1 MSITI
6 ERCTSRHRHRVST
19 PPCDQDT
26 PPLHHRQPEGL
37 DQLSHQSVTARHEVV
52 PLPMQVPGL
61 NHSSLIRRRRL
72 HSRANS
78 APRFC
83 RCCTDR
89 RDQSVHREVAI
100 RQQQLRFSAHR
111 EHRLMPVARQ
121 LRLREHAK
129 DSESW
134 CGARYTMILF
144 LDKQR
149 TTPVVL
155 RQPKSSDQYRLTRQ
169 QVVRRNTAI
178 ARQLLDSHLVQVV
191 GQTCRTT
198 IVRQ

>member
-1 MSITI
+1 
-6 ERCTSRHRHRVST
+6 
-19 PPCDQDT
+19 
-26 PPLHHRQPEGL
+26 
-37 DQLSHQSVTARHEVV
+37 
-52 PLPMQVPGL
+52 
-61 NHSSLIRRRRL
+61 
-72 HSRANS
+72 
-78 APRFC
+78 
-83 RCCTDR
+83 
-89 RDQSVHREVAI
+89 
-100 RQQQLRFSAHR
+100 
-111 EHRLMPVARQ
+111 MPVARQ
-121 LRLREHAK
+121 LRLREREK
-129 DSESW
+129 DIESW
-134 CGARYTMILF
+134 YEVRYTMILF

>member
-6 ERCTSRHRHRVST
+6 ERCTSRRRHRVST

-89 RDQSVHREVAI
+89 RDQSVHQEVVN
-100 RQQQLRFSAHR
+100 QQQKQVFFAHLTLQPTPAV
-111 EHRLMPVARQ
+111 HR

-134 CGARYTMILF
+134 CGVRYTMILF

-178 ARQLLDSHLVQVV
+178 ARQRLDAHLVQVV